1 MLESELKHFK
11 SYLKKSGKEI
21 RKSPR
26 KQFTF
31 FILGFVLSYLILSGI
46 VGLFPEI
53 MFKAATGVPTEFL
66 LNTQGIQT
74 NHDFLQD
81 YTIYIGETTILI
93 SWLCAGVM
101 EIIILISAIIA
112 SFGVS
117 CEKKLKGIAAGI
129 VTGYVFNLLR
139 VWVTINIILTQS
151 IEVADFTHNIL
162 FRVILFVY
170 ITGFYVVWFWW
181 SEHGIP
187 KRLKKFFK
195 KWSHT

>member
-1 MLESELKHFK
+1 MLESELKDLKF
-11 SYLKKSGKEI
+11 YLKKSGKEI

-31 FILGFVLSYLILSGI
+31 FILGFVLSYLFLSGI
-46 VGLFPEI
+46 VSLFPEI
-53 MFKAATGVPTEFL
+53 LFKAATGIPTEFL
-66 LNTQGIQT
+66 LNAQGIET
-74 NHDFLQD
+74 SHEYLQD
-81 YTIYIGETTILI
+81 YTIHVGSSPGTTILI

-117 CEKKLKGIAAGI
+117 CEKKLKGIVAGI

-151 IEVADFTHNIL
+151 VEVADFTHDTL
-162 FRVILFVY
+162 FRLILFVY
-170 ITGFYVVWFWW
+170 ITGFYVVWFYW

-187 KRLKKFFK
+187 KRLKV
-195 KWSHT
+195 WEG